1 LTCVSERGFPLR
13 GIAAALAVF
22 GLALIALLSIATSAH
37 ASELLYWDNYSADP
51 DSVSVANIDG
61 SGGGVLNLAGAGL
74 NNPEGMAFDS
84 ATGRLY
90 VANLGSGL
98 GDSGQI
104 VFINVDGTG
113 AGVFSV
119 AGVPVEVPEG
129 LALDPMT
136 RMIYWHNAKSDT
148 ISWAKLDGSAGG
160 VLNTTGATVDNVIRM
175 ALDPV
180 AGRLYWANNPSPGE
194 PSIWF
199 ANANNTG
206 GGGSLNISG
215 ATTPAN
221 ITGLAVDPAAG
232 RLYWL
237 DSELDQVSSANLN
250 GTGAADVPTSG
261 ATFNGA
267 YGLALDPT
275 LGKLYWAN
283 YGRGEERTDAIG
295 FGLLAGG
302 GGGISPVTAQV
313 DGPQDPVVI
322 KSPTGAGVPT
332 VTRDAKAPSQLTCS
346 QGTWAADFS
355 GSNVYQAPHTFGYQW
370 TKNGAA
376 VPGAT
381 AATLGVT
388 KAGGYACV
396 VTAAN
401 QAGSTGQVSAVTQ
414 VKAAKLKLTTKK
426 KARVPAGGVAS
437 FTVKAVNQGD
447 LKSKNARVCVK
458 VPKKAKKVLMAPK
471 CKALGKVNGKAK
483 DTAKLRIKV
492 GKDAVGT
499 YKLTFQVR
507 GSAGK
512 AAKAKILV
520 SAPKKKK

>member
-22 GLALIALLSIATSAH
+22 GLALIALLAIATSAH

-51 DSVSVANIDG
+51 ESVSVANIDG

-74 NNPEGMAFDS
+74 TDPEGMTFDS

-119 AGVPVEVPEG
+119 PGVPVEVPEG
-129 LALDPMT
+129 LALDPVT
-136 RMIYWHNAKSDT
+136 RTIYWDNSKSNT

-160 VLNTTGATVDNVIRM
+160 VLNTTGATVDSIIRM

-180 AGRLYWANNPSPGE
+180 AGRLYWANNPQPGE
-194 PSIWF
+194 PSIGF

-215 ATTPAN
+215 ATPPEK

-237 DSELDQVSSANLN
+237 DRELDQVSSANLN
-250 GTGAADVPTSG
+250 GTGAADVPTTG
-261 ATFNGA
+261 GTFDAA

-283 YGRGEERTDAIG
+283 YGRGEESTDAIG

-313 DGPQDPVVI
+313 NGPQDPVI
-322 KSPTGAGVPT
+322 LKSPTGAGVPT

-381 AATLGVT
+381 ATTLNARKV
-388 KAGGYACV
+388 GGYACV

-401 QAGSTGQVSAVTQ
+401 QAGTGTQTSTVVQ
-414 VKAAKLKLTTKK
+414 VKAAKVKLTTKK
-426 KARVPAGGVAS
+426 KARVQPGGVAT

-447 LKSKNARVCVK
+447 LKSKNAKVCVK
-458 VPKKAKKVLMAPK
+458 VPKKAKKVLKAPK
-471 CKALGKVNGKAK
+471 CKALGKVAGRGK
-483 DTAKLRIKV
+483 DSAKLRIKV
-492 GKDAVGT
+492 GEDAAGT
-499 YKLTFQVR
+499 YKVTFTVR

-512 AAKAKILV
+512 AAKAKIV
-520 SAPKKKK
+520 VPAAKK